1 MDHASSPAPSAVTLD
16 AAAILGLI
24 AHRYPVLLVDRIEV
38 VEPGRR
44 VVGYKAFTAGEWA
57 GAGGTPSGAG
67 ALGGAPFGGTPLGGA
82 MLGSAPGVSGLLV
95 VEALA
100 QTSAALLLGLLADPA
115 GAIGYFVGM
124 ERVRLRVPPRP
135 GDEVRL
141 AVDLASFRRGIAYLR
156 GEASVAGRVAAT
168 ARFTTIVRGRAS

>member
-1 MDHASSPAPSAVTLD
+1 MTNSLNAT
-16 AAAILGLI
+16 AILGLI
-24 AHRYPVLLVDRIEV
+24 AHRYPFLLVDRIEV

-57 GAGGTPSGAG
+57 GTGDTPSGAG
-67 ALGGAPFGGTPLGGA
+67 ALGGTTLGGA
-82 MLGSAPGVSGLLV
+82 MLGSALGVSGLLV

-115 GAIGYFVGM
+115 GAVGYFVGM
-124 ERVRLRVPPRP
+124 HRVRLRVPPRP

-141 AVDLASFRRGIAYLR
+141 AVDLASFRRGIASLR

-168 ARFTTIVRGRAS
+168 AQFTTVVRGRTG